1 MVLKLTKY
9 LGDKVFWKVTLGL
22 ALPIA
27 FQNMLTSSFSLV
39 DTLMVSMLGD
49 ISLAAAGMAGQWSWL
64 LNIFLFGVSS
74 GAAIFISQYF
84 GVDDRRGIHRT
95 AGIAVA
101 SGFLL
106 GAVFMTAACV
116 FPNTVMRIFGDEDAV
131 IAEGAAYLRIAG
143 FSYFAVVINGVWS
156 AILRSTAQ
164 VKLPMYVSLITTV
177 ENAVLNYLL
186 IFGGFGIPGLGI
198 KGAALATVISS
209 WTGAI
214 LLIVLSMR
222 KGNILYAPLREMFR
236 FSKESLVLFYKK
248 ALLVMVNESM
258 WGLGTFCYNAIYG
271 ALGYENYE
279 AVTIIRTFE
288 SIAFAFFVGL
298 CNACCIMVGKS
309 VGVGKISRAWQDAL
323 RFSVLVPLA
332 GAVVGWVIVLFCAP
346 LVDIFNLSGNIS
358 TSVISMAQVL
368 LMIYALELPLRNI
381 PYVMVVGVF
390 RSGGDASTGV
400 KYDLLGLWCIG
411 LPVTLLA
418 AFALKLPFPLVF
430 VFMYLFDDGVK
441 SFLCIRHFRRAGWLR
456 PVTEEGKEGLS
467 RWLADKN
474 G

>member
-1 MVLKLTKY
+1 MNLTKY
-9 LGDKVFWKVTLGL
+9 VGDRSFWKIALGL

-64 LNIFLFGVSS
+64 LNIFLFGIGS
-74 GAAIFISQYF
+74 GGAIFISQFF

-95 AGIAVA
+95 AGIAIA
-101 SGFLL
+101 SGFVF
-106 GAVFMTAACV
+106 GAFFMAAACL
-116 FPNTVMRIFGDEDAV
+116 FPNTVMRIFGDNGDV

-156 AILRSTAQ
+156 AVLRSTAQ
-164 VKLPMYVSLITTV
+164 VKLPMYVALITTV
-177 ENAVLNYLL
+177 ENAALNYFL

-209 WTGAI
+209 WTGAV
-214 LLIVLSMR
+214 LLIAFSMR
-222 KGNILYAPLREMFR
+222 KGNILYAPLKELFR
-236 FSKESLVLFYKK
+236 FSKESLPVFYKK
-248 ALLVMVNESM
+248 ALPVMANEAM
-258 WGLGTFCYNAIYG
+258 WGLGTFCYNAIFG

-288 SIAFAFFVGL
+288 GIAFAFFVGL

-323 RFSVLVPLA
+323 RFSALVPVV
-332 GAVVGWVIVLFCAP
+332 GVVVGWTVVLLRVP
-346 LVDIFNLSGNIS
+346 LVNLFNLSGNIS
-358 TSVISMAQVL
+358 GSVITLAQIL
-368 LMIYALELPLRNI
+368 LMIYALEVPLRNI
-381 PYVMVVGVF
+381 PYLMIVGVF

-400 KYDLLGLWCIG
+400 FYDLFGLWCIG
-411 LPVTLLA
+411 LPVTLIA
-418 AFALKLPFPLVF
+418 AFVLDLPFPLVF
-430 VFMYLFDDGVK
+430 AAMYLFDDSVK
-441 SFLCIRHFRRAGWLR
+441 SILCIRHFRSAKWIR
-456 PVTEEGKEGLS
+456 PVTEEGRMGLEQW
-467 RWLADKN
+467 RTKK
-474 G
+474 